1 MFLVVAAP
9 LIFLIVTFFPGFGH
23 AVYEHCRSRCGF
35 ALHLLTFFSLF
46 VYISS
51 WQTKASC
58 LSVTFNE
65 ATATAGSHSVMTV
78 HFAFKSHTFFLL
90 PAVL

>member
-1 MFLVVAAP
+1 MMFLAAAAP

-23 AVYEHCRSRCGF
+23 AAYEHCRTRCGL

-46 VYISS
+46 VYFPS

-58 LSVTFNE
+58 LSVAFNE
-65 ATATAGSHSVMTV
+65 ATCWFSFHYEC
-78 HFAFKSHTFFLL
+78 
-90 PAVL
+90 